1 MILHIVPLSVHKCSE
16 ENNMSNKVNALL
28 NELGLPTE
36 DAAVLHNSIW
46 TTKGIVRPGTSDLF
60 LCHHGE
66 RTRMRASSMQ
76 RSKLLAILTSPEEM
90 AEVINYLATS
100 ICQQVIGLSYMEID
114 QPTISGNRVIV
125 VHQDDVYRI
134 NLVTFNVTKF
144 INGEWI
150 IQPPYKD
157 QSKDIDNL
165 HSVLIQCNML

>member
-1 MILHIVPLSVHKCSE
+1 
-16 ENNMSNKVNALL
+16 MSNKVNALL
-28 NELGLPTE
+28 NELNLPTE
-36 DAAVLHNSIW
+36 DAIVLDNSIW
-46 TTKGIVRPGTSDLF
+46 TESGIVRPGEYDLI
-60 LCHHGE
+60 LCHRGE
-66 RTRMRASSMQ
+66 RTPMRASSIQ

-90 AEVINYLATS
+90 AAPINYLATS
-100 ICQQVIGLSYMEID
+100 IISQVIVIPYMEID

-125 VHQDDVYRI
+125 AHQDDVYRI
-134 NLVTFNVTKF
+134 NLVTFNVTKS